1 MVLNYFHNIVEI
13 LPAIIGFSI
22 TGIFILTS
30 VFSVKFPEYNE
41 NPPGILISSFIF
53 IVSGFLFEIIYDSW
67 PSIQCW
73 AENHQSI
80 AFVFTISGTLFTG
93 FCTNGFSRKL
103 ADDKEKREISVL
115 FRNSIDSQVKSLKII
130 NLYLSFALTEENINC
145 MKIYKNNLLTSK
157 AYDTALNKIGI
168 YDEKDTDIISKYSN
182 ELQQCFN
189 YIERFLI
196 ELDEHIQFN
205 ETHKKT
211 HINEPEYQPQHERTL
226 IIVKIAILTTS
237 ISGIF
242 TSYYLSKRYLNNNL
256 GKLQDEFFNYY
267 EEILDKFK
275 EELRLSEFNIMNRVI
290 SSDLFDKLKYIR
302 NNFIESSNNYNV
314 SSRKP
319 IYLCRLIIKEPVGNF
334 GVADFGY
341 DFDLLAIAQ
350 LLHYQ
355 YFRLLDFYFHTL
367 IQQRPKLPKLYINHT
382 DDIVTFG
389 ESPEDV
395 KNNCNSIIE
404 DLKNKHNLETE
415 IQYSDIIPEIIS
427 PWK

>member
-1 MVLNYFHNIVEI
+1 LG
-13 LPAIIGFSI
+13 GF
-22 TGIFILTS
+22 
-30 VFSVKFPEYNE
+30 
-41 NPPGILISSFIF
+41 
-53 IVSGFLFEIIYDSW
+53 
-67 PSIQCW
+67 
-73 AENHQSI
+73 
-80 AFVFTISGTLFTG
+80 FTNRF
-93 FCTNGFSRKL
+93 FKKL

-115 FRNSIDSQVKSLKII
+115 FRNSIDSQVKSLQFI
-130 NLYLSFALTEENINC
+130 NLYLSFTSIKEYINYI
-145 MKIYKNNLLTSK
+145 KIYKNNILTSK

-168 YDEKDTDIISKYSN
+168 YDEKDIDIISKYSN

-196 ELDEHIQFN
+196 ELDEHITVNKTHVN
-205 ETHKKT
+205 ET
-211 HINEPEYQPQHERTL
+211 EYQPQYQRTL

-237 ISGIF
+237 IFGIF

-256 GKLQDEFFNYY
+256 GKLQDEFFNDY
-267 EEILDKFK
+267 EKILDKFK
-275 EELRLSEFNIMNRVI
+275 EELKSREFYIMNRVI
-290 SSDLFDKLKYIR
+290 SSDLFDQLKYIR

-334 GVADFGY
+334 V
-341 DFDLLAIAQ
+341 
-350 LLHYQ
+350 
-355 YFRLLDFYFHTL
+355 
-367 IQQRPKLPKLYINHT
+367 PKLPKLYINHT

-395 KNNCNSIIE
+395 KNKCNDIIE
-404 DLKNKHNLETE
+404 DFKSKHNLETE

>member
-1 MVLNYFHNIVEI
+1 MVVNNFHSITEV

-22 TGIFILTS
+22 AGILILKS
-30 VFSVKFPEYNE
+30 IFSVKFPNYNE

-53 IVSGFLFEIIYDSW
+53 IVSGFLFEIIYTYWS
-67 PSIQCW
+67 SIQSW
-73 AENHQSI
+73 TQHNSSI
-80 AFVFTISGTLFTG
+80 TFIFTILGGFFTNR
-93 FCTNGFSRKL
+93 FFKKL

-115 FRNSIDSQVKSLKII
+115 FRNSIDSQVKSLQFI
-130 NLYLSFALTEENINC
+130 NLYLSFTSIKEYINYI
-145 MKIYKNNLLTSK
+145 KIYKNNILTSK

-168 YDEKDTDIISKYSN
+168 YDEKDIDIISKYSN

-196 ELDEHIQFN
+196 ELDEHITVNKTHVN
-205 ETHKKT
+205 ET
-211 HINEPEYQPQHERTL
+211 EYQPQYQRTL

-237 ISGIF
+237 IFGIF

-256 GKLQDEFFNYY
+256 GKLQDEFFNDY
-267 EEILDKFK
+267 EKILDKFK
-275 EELRLSEFNIMNRVI
+275 EELKSREFYIMNRVI
-290 SSDLFDKLKYIR
+290 SSDLFDQLKYIR

-319 IYLCRLIIKEPVGNF
+319 IYLYRLIIKEPVSIKEPVLN
-334 GVADFGY
+334 
-341 DFDLLAIAQ
+341 
-350 LLHYQ
+350 
-355 YFRLLDFYFHTL
+355 LDKDIYPDETIL
-367 IQQRPKLPKLYINHT
+367 KWVINST
-382 DDIVTFG
+382 EDIVTFG

-395 KNNCNSIIE
+395 KNKCNDIIE
-404 DLKNKHNLETE
+404 DFKSKHNLETE